1 MSNLVDK
8 NNIGYK
14 KWLVELKAKV
24 RSAQLKA
31 AVKVN
36 TELLKFYW
44 ELGAEI
50 MEKQENSSWGDG
62 FLKQLSNDL
71 TDEFPEMKGFSH
83 RNIKYIKQWYL
94 FWNQGNIIR
103 QQAVAQIGEQ
113 KSQQVV
119 DGITK
124 QPDLQFENTKR
135 QQPVAQFDEFPIF
148 QIPWGHNLVIISKTN
163 SIEKALFYVQKTI
176 ENGLSR
182 NVLVHQIESD
192 LFSRAGKAVSNF
204 SKTLPDSQSDL
215 AQQTLK
221 DPYNF
226 DFLTLRNKYDERELE
241 NALIKNITDFLLELG
256 EGFSYVGKQYKL
268 TIDNEDFYIDLLFY
282 NIKLHSYVVIELK
295 TGKFK
300 PEYTG
305 KLNFYISAV
314 DDLLKGKN
322 DNPTIG
328 LLICKEKKKTIVEY
342 ALRDISKPMGIS
354 EYQLTKLLPD
364 EYKSTL
370 PAIEEIEREL
380 EEREDKNG
388 AGDE

>member
-1 MSNLVDK
+1 MSKENKLIK
-8 NNIGYK
+8 NSTDYK
-14 KWLVELKAKV
+14 QWLIELKTKV

-44 ELGAEI
+44 EPGSEI
-50 MEKQENSSWGDG
+50 VEKQKNSTWGDG
-62 FLKQLSNDL
+62 FLKQLSKDL
-71 TDEFPEMKGFSH
+71 IAEFPEMKGFLY
-83 RNIKYIKQWYL
+83 RNIRAIKQWYL
-94 FWNQGNIIR
+94 FWNQDNLNW
-103 QQAVAQIGEQ
+103 QQAVAQLDD
-113 KSQQVV
+113 V
-119 DGITK
+119 
-124 QPDLQFENTKR
+124 
-135 QQPVAQFDEFPIF
+135 PIF

-163 SIEKALFYVQKTI
+163 STEEAQFYVQKTV
-176 ENGLSR
+176 ENGWSR
-182 NVLVHQIESD
+182 NVLVHQIESN
-192 LFSRAGKAVSNF
+192 LFVRTGKTVSNF
-204 SKTLPDSQSDL
+204 SKTLPAVQSDL

-226 DFLTLRNKYDERELE
+226 DFLTMREKYDERELE
-241 NALIKNITDFLLELG
+241 NTLVKNITAFLLELG

-314 DDLLKGKN
+314 DDLLKGEN
-322 DNPTIG
+322 DNSTIG

-342 ALRDISKPMGIS
+342 ALKDISKPIGIS
-354 EYQLTKLLPD
+354 EYRLTKILPD

-370 PAIEEIEREL
+370 PTIEEIEREIENL
-380 EEREDKNG
+380 KGNN
-388 AGDE
+388 DESFTG

>member
-1 MSNLVDK
+1 MSEIKKQKLNI
-8 NNIGYK
+8 NNSAYK
-14 KWLVELKAKV
+14 QWLVALKAKV

-36 TELLKFYW
+36 IEILKFYW
-44 ELGAEI
+44 ELGSEI
-50 MEKQENSSWGDG
+50 VEKQKYSSWGDG
-62 FLKQLSNDL
+62 FLKQLSKDL
-71 TDEFPEMKGFSH
+71 TAEFPDIKGFSY
-83 RNIKYIKQWYL
+83 RNIRAIKQWHL
-94 FWNQGNIIR
+94 FWNQDNTNW
-103 QQAVAQIGEQ
+103 QQAVAN
-113 KSQQVV
+113 
-119 DGITK
+119 
-124 QPDLQFENTKR
+124 L
-135 QQPVAQFDEFPIF
+135 DEFSKQAVSQMEESPIF
-148 QIPWGHNLVIISKTN
+148 QIPWGHNLVIISKT
-163 SIEKALFYVQKTI
+163 SSTEEAQFYVQRTV
-176 ENGLSR
+176 ENGWSR

-192 LFSRAGKAVSNF
+192 LFNRCGKAISNF
-204 SKTLPDSQSDL
+204 NQTLPDAQSDL

-226 DFLTLRNKYDERELE
+226 DFLVIREKYDEKELE
-241 NALIKNITDFLLELG
+241 NALIKNITNFLLELG

-282 NIKLHSYVVIELK
+282 NIKLHAYVVIELK

-314 DDLLKGKN
+314 DDLLKGKD

-354 EYQLTKLLPD
+354 EYQFTKLLPD

-370 PAIEEIEREL
+370 PTIEEIEREI
-380 EEREDKNG
+380 EEINNIKG
-388 AGDE
+388 SGDE